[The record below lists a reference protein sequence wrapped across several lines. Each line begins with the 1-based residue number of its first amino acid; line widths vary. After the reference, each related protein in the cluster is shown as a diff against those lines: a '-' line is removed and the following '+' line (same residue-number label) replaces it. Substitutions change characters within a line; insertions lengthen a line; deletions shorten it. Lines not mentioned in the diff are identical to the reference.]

1 MNTNLRDFL
10 WDHSNDYIC
19 ISDMYSGRED
29 ILRGSEWLRRYD
41 DAEDYTV
48 TYIGEGGDS
57 YNYYI
62 SIE

>member
-10 WDHSNDYIC
+10 EAHEGDYVC
-19 ISDMYSGRED
+19 INDMYSGRED
-29 ILRGSEWLRRYD
+29 ILRGAEWLHRYEN
-41 DAEDYTV
+41 AEDYTV

-57 YNYYI
+57 YDYYI

>member
-10 WDHSNDYIC
+10 WEHSDNYIC
-19 ISDMYSGRED
+19 INDRYSLKEQVAKGH
-29 ILRGSEWLRRYD
+29 EWLLMYD
-41 DAEDYTV
+41 NAADYTV

-57 YNYYI
+57 YDYYI